1 MEIKQKEMS
10 ITAIYTVG
18 NLEKATENKL
28 STDNSNIPVDFET
41 AIAATGYGKFN
52 YIMLLIA
59 IPCCFGSVFET
70 TTMSLILPSAECD
83 LNLSLIDKGILNAI
97 TYCGMISSAVLWG
110 FLSDILGRKKL
121 LIFGYLLDGVVNIMC
136 SLSQSFVAIMIF
148 KFIGGFIICGPFAVL
163 MSYLSEFHGLKYR
176 SRVMMSTGM
185 FFSIANIML
194 PLLAWFIIPKQHWN
208 ITVIEGYF
216 ELHTWQLFLM
226 ACSLPS
232 LISGFAVMLLPE
244 SPKFLMSRG
253 YNDAAMKVFN
263 HIHKVNNGNNVEYSV
278 KCLINEKVLES
289 KDSSLS
295 ANQKPLAKLLMGIR
309 NGFSQMSC
317 MLEPPHF
324 RNACLVYTIQ
334 FCILFGLNTFRLWVP
349 QLFAIITEYEKEHSS
364 SNDTVINSNLC
375 DMIEYKVN
383 KTQQTLINLID
394 GADGLIC
401 EPTLESDMY
410 LNSLL
415 ISVITLFGYVM
426 ASIIINAVG
435 NKNLLIYGLLIS
447 GTCGIAL
454 KWAPNS
460 TATLLLAAG
469 NISIGSISSS
479 ALVSS
484 IVSMFPTATRTM
496 NVSLAMMFGRGG
508 AIIGNLL
515 FPWLMSLGCLPPFMM
530 IGATAIICSAIC
542 TLLPKTIRKPLQ

>member
-1 MEIKQKEMS
+1 MENNQKEKS
-10 ITAIYTVG
+10 IATISSS
-18 NLEKATENKL
+18 NLENKI
-28 STDNSNIPVDFET
+28 SVPVDFET

-83 LNLSLIDKGILNAI
+83 LNLSLVDKGILNAI
-97 TYCGMISSAVLWG
+97 TYCGMITSAVLWG
-110 FLSDILGRKKL
+110 FVSDILGRKKL

-136 SLSQSFVAIMIF
+136 SLSQSFMAIMIF
-148 KFIGGFIICGPFAVL
+148 KFIGGFIINGPFAVL

-185 FFSIANIML
+185 FFSFANITL

-208 ITVIEGYF
+208 ITFIEGYF

-253 YNDAAMKVFN
+253 HNDAAMKVFN

-278 KCLINEKVLES
+278 KCLINEKVVVES
-289 KDSSLS
+289 KEPSSS
-295 ANQKPLAKLLMGIR
+295 ASQKPLARLLMAIR
-309 NGFSQMSC
+309 NGFKQMSC

-349 QLFAIITEYEKEHSS
+349 QLFAIITEYEKEFST
-364 SNDTVINSNLC
+364 SNDTVPNSNLC
-375 DMIEYKVN
+375 EMIEYK
-383 KTQQTLINLID
+383 
-394 GADGLIC
+394 
-401 EPTLESDMY
+401 TLESDMY

-415 ISVITLFGYVM
+415 ISVITLFGYMM

-435 NKNLLIYGLLIS
+435 NKNLLIFGMLVS
-447 GTCGIAL
+447 GVCGIL
-454 KWAPNS
+454 LNWAPNS

-469 NISIGSISSS
+469 NISIGSIASS
-479 ALVSS
+479 ALVSA

-496 NVSLAMMFGRGG
+496 NVSLAMMFGRSG

-515 FPWLMSLGCLPPFMM
+515 FPWLMSLGCLPPFIM
-530 IGATAIICSAIC
+530 IGATALICSAIC